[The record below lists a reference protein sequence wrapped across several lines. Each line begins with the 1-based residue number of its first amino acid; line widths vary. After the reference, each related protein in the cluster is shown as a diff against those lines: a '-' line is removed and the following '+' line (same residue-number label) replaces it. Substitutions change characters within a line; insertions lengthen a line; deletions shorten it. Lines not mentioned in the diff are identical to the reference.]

1 MGNTSESKLA
11 QTFSGLIFEGS
22 LFMMKNILLLF
33 CLLFITNSFSQNVDP
48 LRTDD
53 FDQQEK
59 WVDSIISGMTV
70 DEKIGQLFMVQA
82 YSNKDSVH
90 ENFIK
95 EMIQKYHVGNL
106 IFMQGTP
113 TKQAALTNTYQ
124 SLSKVPLMIG
134 IDGEWGLDM
143 RLKNT
148 YRFPWNMTLGAIQ
161 DNNLIRKFGEH
172 LGKHCKRLGIHVNFA
187 PVVDINTNPLN
198 PIIGNRSFG
207 ENKDNVTQKAIAFSQ
222 GMQSQNVLATAKH
235 FPGHGDTA
243 TDSHLGLPVL
253 NFDMDRLE
261 SIELY
266 PYKKVFDAGM
276 ASVMTAHLN
285 VPALEANPNYKG
297 FDDETTN
304 GTKTNLDIPI
314 SKSKSALPTSLSK
327 KVVTG
332 LLKQKLGFLGLIFTD
347 GLNMKGAADYST
359 SSEIDLAAI
368 LAGNDI
374 LLIPQDVPATVN
386 LMKHSLTRGV
396 LTEKRIDESVRKI
409 LLAKYKVGLHNYQP
423 IDTLNL
429 VKDLNTPQDDV
440 LHRELV
446 KKSMTIIKNKKKILP
461 IKDLQK
467 NQKIAYVSLGDDS
480 GDDFLNILRKYTKIT
495 KVSGDK
501 LDGILNALED
511 FDLVIV
517 GYHKSN
523 GHPWKGFK
531 FENKELVWL
540 HEIARKNKTILSV
553 FASPYSLL
561 DMKSFTNFEGILVA
575 YQNSKVAQEIAAQTI
590 FGAIDAKGKLPVS
603 IKKEFSVG
611 TGIATQSLQ
620 RLQYSIPEA
629 VGMSSKKLE
638 RVDSVAEVV
647 MQEKMAPGMQILVAR
662 HGKVIYDKS
671 FGYHTDKKKDSVR
684 NSDLYDVASLTKIL
698 ASLPMLMKAEE
709 DRKIKLSASI
719 RDILPK
725 FRKSNKDTV
734 TVQEILSH
742 NGRLQ
747 AWIPFYT
754 LTQDSITKKNLGKFY
769 SKRKTKKYT
778 IQVAENLYL
787 NKSYKDSIY
796 KYIKESEQ
804 REKPGYKYSD
814 LGYYIFKEAIERK
827 YKNTLDVLVQKEFYE
842 SLGADRMSYLPLKK
856 YAKEVIIPT
865 EKDTYFRNQLLHGYV
880 HDMGAAMLGGV
891 GGHAGLF
898 ANANDVAKMMQMYL
912 QKGSYGGKRYFKPK
926 TFDKFNKRYYEN
938 KKVRRGLGFDK
949 PQLNPDIEATCGCVS
964 DESFG
969 HSGFTGAYT
978 WADPKSGIVYVFLSN
993 RVYPTMEN
1001 TGLVKE
1007 DIRTEVQQIIQEA
1020 ILQE

>member
-1 MGNTSESKLA
+1 MVK
-11 QTFSGLIFEGS
+11 
-22 LFMMKNILLLF
+22 KILLLF
-33 CLLFITNSFSQNVDP
+33 CLFTVTNSFSQNLDP

-53 FDQQEK
+53 FFEQKK
-59 WVDSIISGMTV
+59 WVDSIISGMTI

-95 EMIQKYHVGNL
+95 EMITTYHVGNL

-113 TKQAALTNTYQ
+113 TKQAELTNAYQ
-124 SLSKVPLMIG
+124 SLSKVPLLIG
-134 IDGEWGLDM
+134 FDGEWGLDM

-161 DNNLIRKFGEH
+161 DNNLIRQFGEH
-172 LGKHCKRLGIHVNFA
+172 LGRHCKRLGIHVNFA

-207 ENKDNVTQKAIAFSQ
+207 EDKENVTQKAIAFSQ
-222 GMQSQNVLATAKH
+222 GMQSQGVLANAKH

-243 TDSHLGLPVL
+243 TDSHIGLPVL
-253 NFDMDRLE
+253 NFDMERLE

-266 PYKKVFDAGM
+266 PYKKVFDAGIS
-276 ASVMTAHLN
+276 SVMTAHLN
-285 VPALEANPNYKG
+285 VPALESNPNYKA
-297 FDDETTN
+297 FDDETTT
-304 GTKTNLDIPI
+304 GTNVSLDISV
-314 SKSKSALPTSLSK
+314 SKGNSALPTSLSK

-332 LLKQKLGFLGLIFTD
+332 LLKKKLGFLGLIFTD

-359 SSEIDLAAI
+359 SSEIDLAAT

-386 LMKHSLTRGV
+386 LMKQSLLAGK

-429 VKDLNTPQDDV
+429 VKDLNTPQDEV

-446 KKSMTIIKNKKKILP
+446 KNSMTIVQNKKKILP

-467 NQKIAYVSLGDDS
+467 NKKIAYVKLGDDS
-480 GDDFLNILRKYTKIT
+480 GDEFLNSLRKYTKIS
-495 KVSGDK
+495 KVTGGK
-501 LDGILNALED
+501 LDEIVKSLEG

-523 GHPWKGFK
+523 ANPWKGFK
-531 FENKELVWL
+531 FENEELVWL

-561 DMKSFTNFEGILVA
+561 DVKSYTNLEGILVA
-575 YQNSKVAQEIAAQTI
+575 YQNSKNAQQIAAQTI
-590 FGAIDAKGKLPVS
+590 FGAIEAKGKLPVS
-603 IKKEFSVG
+603 IKGKFPVG
-611 TGIATQSLQ
+611 TGIITQSLQ

-629 VGMSSKKLE
+629 VGMSSRKLL
-638 RVDSVAEVV
+638 RIDSIAEVV
-647 MQEKMAPGMQILVAR
+647 LQEKMAPGMQVLVAR
-662 HGKVIYDKS
+662 HGKVIYEKS
-671 FGYHTDKKKDSVR
+671 FGYHTDKKKDSVK

-698 ASLPMLMKAEE
+698 ASLPMLIKAEE
-709 DRKIKLSASI
+709 DKKIKLSASI

-742 NGRLQ
+742 YGRLQ

-754 LTQDSITKKNLGKFY
+754 LTQDSITKKNLGAFY
-769 SKRKTKKYT
+769 SKKETKKYN
-778 IQVAENLYL
+778 IQVAENMYL

-796 KYIKESEQ
+796 KYIKDSEQ
-804 REKPGYKYSD
+804 REKTGYKYSD
-814 LGYYIFKEAIERK
+814 LGYYIFKEAIEKK
-827 YKNTLDVLVQKEFYE
+827 YKKSLDVLVQKEYYE

-865 EKDTYFRNQLLHGYV
+865 EKDTYFRNQLLHGHV

-898 ANANDVAKMMQMYL
+898 SNANDVAKMMQLYL
-912 QKGSYGGKRYFKPK
+912 QKGFYGGKRYFKSK
-926 TFDKFNKRYYEN
+926 TFDKFNKRYYED

-978 WADPKSGIVYVFLSN
+978 WADPQSGIVYVFLSN

-1007 DIRTEVQQIIQEA
+1007 DIRTEVQRIIQEA